1 MKVLVVDDEKIKL
14 ITLRDDLREANYD
27 TIAVESPAIGLQLV
41 QNEHFD
47 VLVTDLRLPKMHG
60 IEFLK
65 RVQKE
70 QPHIIVIV
78 MTAYAS
84 VETAVEAMK
93 FGAYNYIKKP
103 FSSEELIQMLD
114 KLKMLHGRDKQRS
127 QLKVP
132 VTGRSPYHHI
142 IGKSQAIQD
151 LFDLLENVSDTQST
165 VLIYGEHGTGKTL
178 VAKSIHF
185 NSARRLH
192 PFRIVSCSGMSA
204 ETLDRELFEDKQTE
218 NGFGRKGTLFLQDI
232 DALPIALQ
240 VKFLRALEGQ
250 QLNLDRSAQRE
261 DVRIIAATT
270 KNLRTKVQ
278 IGEFRDDLFY
288 RLNVVPIFLSP
299 LRERVEDIPLLI
311 NHFLDLFSPNAP
323 IRIAPEAVEVLAAYP
338 WPGNVRELENVIER
352 LVTIGDG
359 TDITT
364 DTIPL
369 ELKLPVQV
377 SVDETLSE
385 ISFQEIIRSTEREL
399 IGWAMK
405 KAKGNKTQAAKLL
418 KMKPSTFRDTLAKYL
433 DQIEWQA

>member
-27 TIAVESPAIGLQLV
+27 TIAVEAPAIGLQLV

-114 KLKMLHGRDKQRS
+114 KLKMLHGKGKGRS

-132 VTGRSPYHHI
+132 MKGRSPYHHI

-151 LFDLLENVSDTQST
+151 LFDLLENISDTQST
-165 VLIYGEHGTGKTL
+165 VLIYGEHGTGKAL

-185 NSARRLH
+185 NNSRRHH
-192 PFRIVSCSGMSA
+192 PFRIVNCSGA
-204 ETLDRELFEDKQTE
+204 PTETLDRALFGDKRTE
-218 NGFGRKGTLFLQDI
+218 NEFAHHGTLFLKDI
-232 DALPIALQ
+232 DALPTALQ
-240 VKFLRALEGQ
+240 AELLWVLEGQ
-250 QLNLDRSAQRE
+250 QQNLDGNAQKE

-270 KNLRTKVQ
+270 QNLRMKVQ
-278 IGEFRDDLFY
+278 NGEFRDDLFY
-288 RLNVVPIFLSP
+288 RLNVVPIFLPP

-311 NHFLDLFSPNAP
+311 NHFLDLFSPNSP
-323 IRIAPEAVEVLAAYP
+323 IRIAPEAVEVLTAYP

-352 LVTIGDG
+352 LVTVGDG
-359 TDITT
+359 ADITT
-364 DTIPL
+364 DEIPL
-369 ELKLPVQV
+369 ELKLPTHI
-377 SVDETLSE
+377 SLDETLSE
-385 ISFQEIIRSTEREL
+385 ISFQEIIWATEREL

-405 KAKGNKTQAAKLL
+405 KTKGNKTQAAKLL
-418 KMKPSTFRDTLAKYL
+418 KMKPSTFRDTLAKHI
-433 DQIEWQA
+433 DRIEW